1 MAERPNQNW
10 GSRFVESLG
19 ANFRYDV
26 NNPQMGCGGADVYR
40 FYGVTDDNSKTSI
53 GLDQGG
59 TLKLNSDR
67 SIEISAGAKNSRGGE
82 DIVIASLAGNISI
95 TADKTGTIKI
105 RGSHIRISSDGDL
118 DISAGNDMNFSANN
132 IVFNANSMDTEAQT
146 GNMIPFSKTWMAK
159 VYSGS
164 YVGAD
169 IVAQFLGRFIGAS

>member
-40 FYGVTDDNSKTSI
+40 FYGVTDDNSKSSI
-53 GLDQGG
+53 GLDQSGK
-59 TLKLNSDR
+59 LKVNSDK
-67 SIEISAGAKNSRGGE
+67 SIEIVAGATASKGGE
-82 DIVIASLAGNISI
+82 DVLIASLAGNISI

-105 RGSHIRISSDGDL
+105 SGNHIRISSEGDL
-118 DISAGNDMNFSANN
+118 DISANNDMNFKAASIN
-132 IVFNANSMDTEAQT
+132 FSANSMDTTALS
-146 GNMIPFSKTWMAK
+146 GNMIPFSETWMAK